1 MNFWSYFYASVGAI
15 LSIITYAI
23 YTREQFYP
31 SMLFLTTSKI
41 SLVIAGNMAL
51 SLTLLFGRISKHIF
65 LGNLRDAETELL
77 LDRAKYTV
85 TETCLAL
92 TIFRNELT
100 LQVLGLFGALLFVKS
115 FHWLCSSR
123 MDYLEQIMPVPTS
136 THIRLTSLMTVLG
149 LCDISVAY
157 YCIKY
162 TITNGKSVLILFGFE
177 FGVLVISVMNLF
189 ARYILHLIDI
199 RFTNGLVSKGLY
211 VMLVDLICDALRFLT
226 YVAFFCLVFVYY
238 GLPIHIIREVW
249 VSFYTFQKHAYSFYK
264 YVKLTNNLEQRFE
277 NATEE
282 ELHSAGDCL
291 ICREN
296 MEEGKKLPCSHVFH
310 LGCLRMW
317 LQHQQSCPLCRAEI
331 PLVPPPVRP
340 TPRVVLVEEEEDVH
354 LIDPLDHLTE
364 EEFNEIQSND
374 NDSTYNS
381 IINDEYTDHQ
391 SISINSSINNQKS
404 LNMSEGS
411 NHFPH
416 FFITTYTD
424 LNIYT
429 EANITST
436 IIRPIVLVSLLYYIL
451 YFLI

>member
-1 MNFWSYFYASVGAI
+1 MNFWSYFYASIGAI

-31 SMLFLTTSKI
+31 TMLFLTTSKI
-41 SLVIAGNMAL
+41 SLVIACNMIL

-100 LQVLGLFGALLFVKS
+100 LQVLVFFCALLFVKS

-136 THIRLTSLMTVLG
+136 THIRLTALMTVLG
-149 LCDISVAY
+149 ICDISVAY
-157 YCIKY
+157 YCIQY

-177 FGVLVISVMNLF
+177 FGVLVINVLNLF
-189 ARYILHLIDI
+189 ARYILHLIDM

-277 NATEE
+277 NASEE
-282 ELHSAGDCL
+282 ELHSAGNCL
-291 ICREN
+291 ICREG
-296 MEEGKKLPCSHVFH
+296 MEDGKKLPCSHVFH

-331 PLVPPPVRP
+331 PLVPPTIRP
-340 TPRVVLVEEEEDVH
+340 SPRIVVVEEEDNVD
-354 LIDPLDHLTE
+354 LIDVNPLDDLTPE
-364 EEFNEIQSND
+364 DFDEIQSNK
-374 NDSTYNS
+374 NTSSSNS
-381 IINDEYTDHQ
+381 IFNDEQLT
-391 SISINSSINNQKS
+391 SLNTSINNQSYNINEESKK
-404 LNMSEGS
+404 
-411 NHFPH
+411 FPH
-416 FFITTYTD
+416 FFITTCQD
-424 LNIYT
+424 LKVYT

-436 IIRPIVLVSLLYYIL
+436 IIRPIVLVSLLYNIIYL
-451 YFLI
+451 Y